1 MADPRFFENLG
12 PVRLAELA
20 ALAGTQ
26 VPAGGDGVRAITA
39 ASPLDQAGPDHVAF
53 FSDRRYASALP
64 ETRAGACFVSADYA
78 ERLPDACVA
87 LVTSEPQAAWAK
99 AAARLHRPIRHDPED
114 GPIHPSARIADRVVL
129 HHGVVIG
136 PGAEVGE
143 GSVISANCV
152 VGPGVKLGRDALLR
166 PNVSIGYAVVGDR
179 VRIAAGAVIGE
190 AGFGVAGSR
199 AGAVDIPQLGR
210 VVIGDDVSIGACTC
224 VDRGAWGDT
233 VIGDACKIDNQVQ
246 IAHNCRLGR
255 SVVLAGHVG
264 LSGSVVVG
272 DGVQMGGSAGIA
284 DHLDIGAGAMV
295 AARAGVM
302 HDIPAGEAWAGAP
315 AKPVRKFMREQAWLA
330 KMAAARDRA

>member
-1 MADPRFFENLG
+1 MADPRFFETLG
-12 PVRLAELA
+12 PVRLAEIA
-20 ALAGTQ
+20 SLAGTH
-26 VPAGGDGVRAITA
+26 VPSGEVGAREISA
-39 ASPLDQAGPDHVAF
+39 AAPLDQAGPDHVAF

-64 ETRAGACFVSADYA
+64 QTRAGACFVTGDFA
-78 ERLPDACVA
+78 ERLPEGCVA
-87 LVTSEPQAAWAK
+87 LVTGEPQAAWAK
-99 AAARLHRPIRHDPED
+99 SAARLHRPIRHDPQD
-114 GPIHPSARIADRVVL
+114 GAIHPSAKIGHRVVL

-136 PGAEVGE
+136 PGADIGE
-143 GSVISANCV
+143 ESVISANCV
-152 VGPGVKLGRDALLR
+152 VGPGVKLGRGALLR
-166 PNVSIGYAVVGDR
+166 PNVTIGYAIVGER

-199 AGAVDIPQLGR
+199 TGAIDIPQLGR
-210 VVIGDDVSIGACTC
+210 VLIGDDVSIGACTC
-224 VDRGAWGDT
+224 VDRGAWDDT

-284 DHLDIGAGAMV
+284 DHLEIGAGAMV